1 MAEHLQYPVGK
12 FTRVDEPLPG
22 SQRQV
27 LIEAIAAAP
36 AEMRGAV
43 AKLTDSGLDTPYRPN
58 GWTARQVVHHV
69 ADSHLNAYTRFRLAL
84 TENEPTIKPYDEAAW
99 AELSDAKTAP
109 VEVSLVLLEKI
120 HERWTFL
127 MRALAPESFARTFKH
142 PDLGAMSL
150 DVQLQLYEWHGRHH
164 IAHIS
169 LCQQ

>member
-1 MAEHLQYPVGK
+1 MAEDLQYPVGK
-12 FTRVDEPLPG
+12 FTRTPDPLNE
-22 SQRQV
+22 SQRQALV
-27 LIEAIAAAP
+27 EGIAAAP
-36 AEMRGAV
+36 ANMRAAV
-43 AKLTDSGLDTPYRPN
+43 VKLSEIQLDTPYRPD

-84 TENEPTIKPYDEAAW
+84 TEDEPTIKPYDEAAW

-109 VEVSLVLLEKI
+109 VEVSLVLLAKI
-120 HERWTFL
+120 HERWEML
-127 MRALAPESFARTFKH
+127 MRTLAPATFARTFKH

-150 DVQLQLYEWHGRHH
+150 DVQLQLYDWHGRHH

>member
-1 MAEHLQYPVGK
+1 MTEDLQYPVGK
-12 FTRVDEPLPG
+12 FTCTADPLNE
-22 SQRQV
+22 SQRQA
-27 LIEAIAAAP
+27 LIEGLAAAP
-36 AEMRGAV
+36 ANMRAAV
-43 AKLTDSGLDTPYRPN
+43 AKLSEAQLDTPYRPD

-84 TENEPTIKPYDEAAW
+84 TEDEPTIKPYDEAAW

-120 HERWTFL
+120 HARWGML
-127 MRALAPESFARTFKH
+127 MRTLSPAAFARTFKH

-164 IAHIS
+164 LAHIS